1 MRRLTTVRLLK
12 WTAGYWREF
21 WRRLGRACWA
31 TYRDG
36 CLGYAKAA
44 AYSALLSFFPLL
56 TTTTTILVQA
66 NAQAVSHAISNFLFE
81 VVPPGTEQLIMFNFL
96 LGGTRPAA
104 LLVGAGILS
113 LWAASGATLS
123 LMEGFHA
130 AYRIPDRRSFFRK
143 RVDSLMLVFSGIV
156 PSLMAAALVIMGERV
171 ERFVFHELG
180 LLPESA
186 ELAGWL
192 DLASYVMRTAVALS
206 TVVLVTVLLYYFGVD
221 RKQSLRRLWP
231 GALLATAF
239 WLVTTQAFAWYVRNI
254 ANYNVLYGSVGAVIA
269 LIVWMY
275 LLAVIALIGCEYN
288 AEAERGRL
296 AATS

>member
-12 WTAGYWREF
+12 WMAGYGREF

-56 TTTTTILVQA
+56 TTTTTLLVQA

-81 VVPPGTEQLIMFNFL
+81 VVPPGTEQLIMYNFL

-130 AYRIPDRRSFFRK
+130 AYRIPDRRSFLRK
-143 RVDSLMLVFSGIV
+143 RADSLMLVISGIV

-180 LLPESA
+180 LLPDSA

-192 DLASYVMRTAVALS
+192 DIVSYVMRTAVALS

-221 RKQSLRRLWP
+221 RKQSLGRLWP

-239 WLVTTQAFAWYVRNI
+239 WLVATQAFAWYVRNI